1 MPDTPAASRRV
12 TKAVIPAAG
21 LGTRFLPVTKAV
33 PKEMLPVVDRPS
45 IQYVVEEAVAAG
57 LTDILVVTS
66 RGKSPIED
74 HFDRAPELEAVLEQ
88 DGKLD
93 LLADVRAPTDLAAI
107 HYLRQG
113 ETKGLGH
120 AVGVARHHVGD
131 ESFVVILGD
140 DIMIDDAVLLRRMLE
155 VHEREGGTV
164 LALLEV
170 PPDQISSYGS
180 VAVEEVGDDVLRVHD
195 LVEKPPADEAP
206 SNLAVIGRYVFTP
219 SIFDALDRIEPGV
232 NGEYQLTDAMALL
245 LESEPVF
252 GRVFSEGRYDIGKV
266 PGFLQ
271 ANIELALARDDIGPD
286 LAKYLAELVRTQGL
300 S

>member
-1 MPDTPAASRRV
+1 MVAGPAASRRV

-57 LTDILVVTS
+57 LTDILVITS
-66 RGKSPIED
+66 RGKGPIED
-74 HFDRAPELEAVLEQ
+74 HFDRAPELEALLEQ

-93 LLADVRAPTDLAAI
+93 LLAEVRAPTEMADV
-107 HYLRQG
+107 HYVRQG
-113 ETKGLGH
+113 ATLGLGH
-120 AVGVARHHVGD
+120 AIGVARDHVGD
-131 ESFVVILGD
+131 ESFVVLLGD
-140 DIMIDDAVLLRRMLE
+140 DIMIDDAALLCRMLE

-206 SNLAVIGRYVFTP
+206 SNLAVIGRYVFPP
-219 SIFDALDRIEPGV
+219 SIFDAIDRTSPGV
-232 NGEYQLTDAMALL
+232 NDEIQITDAIGVL
-245 LESEPVF
+245 LEKEPVHGVRF
-252 GRVFSEGRYDIGKV
+252 TEGRYDIGQKLD
-266 PGFLQ
+266 FLR
-271 ANIELALARDDIGPD
+271 ANIEVALARDDLGPG
-286 LAKYLAELVRTQGL
+286 LAALLRDIVDRHGL
-300 S
+300 T

>member
-1 MPDTPAASRRV
+1 MV

-57 LTDILVVTS
+57 LSDILVITS

-74 HFDRAPELEAVLEQ
+74 HFDRAPELEAVLEK

-93 LLADVRAPTDLAAI
+93 LLAEVRAPTDLADVHFI
-107 HYLRQG
+107 RQG

-120 AVGVARHHVGD
+120 AIGVARHHVGD

-140 DIMIDDAVLLRRMLE
+140 DIMIDDAALLRRMLE

-170 PPDQISSYGS
+170 PPDQISAYGS
-180 VAVEEVGDDVLRVHD
+180 VAVEEVGDDVMRVHE
-195 LVEKPPADEAP
+195 LVEKPSPDEAP
-206 SNLAVIGRYVFTP
+206 SNLAVIGRYVFPP
-219 SIFDALDRIEPGV
+219 SIFDAIDRTPPGV
-232 NGEYQLTDAMALL
+232 NDEIQITDAIGVL
-245 LESEPVF
+245 LEKEAVHGVRF
-252 GRVFSEGRYDIGKV
+252 TEGRYDIGQKLD
-266 PGFLQ
+266 FLR
-271 ANIELALARDDIGPD
+271 ANIEVALARDDLGPGVAALLRD
-286 LAKYLAELVRTQGL
+286 IVDRRGLA
-300 S
+300 